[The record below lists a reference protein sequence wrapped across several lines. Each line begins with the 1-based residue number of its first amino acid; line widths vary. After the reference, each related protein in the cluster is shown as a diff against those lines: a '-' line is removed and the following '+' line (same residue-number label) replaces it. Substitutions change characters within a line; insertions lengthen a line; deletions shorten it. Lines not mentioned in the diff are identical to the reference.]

1 MNVLILAAGL
11 PAFQVGGEKFPLF
24 LTEIEGT
31 ILLQKIADQ
40 CKGKKPVKLTFVF
53 NRQDVS
59 KYYLQDICKMIDLN
73 ANVVSME
80 GTSQGAACTALYSV
94 IDFEQSES
102 LLIVN
107 ANQFIDLNLSDEI
120 LYFENSDV
128 DAGLFVFDSTHPRY
142 SYVRINEQHLVIEAA
157 EKRPISRLANTGIFW
172 FKKTSDFVYAVEQ
185 LIRKNASVDNI
196 FYVTPALN
204 ELVLISK
211 KILVKEIERAAYHP
225 LKTEKQLNEFEQSME
240 HKA

>member
-120 LYFENSDV
+120 LYFENRDV

-185 LIRKNASVDNI
+185 LIRKNALDV
-196 FYVTPALN
+196 V
-204 ELVLISK
+204 LVLQSVTK
-211 KILVKEIERAAYHP
+211 F
-225 LKTEKQLNEFEQSME
+225 LK
-240 HKA
+240 